1 MDFYVKTRASLSRG
15 GNAIRAHA
23 MLFTAFLVILGIAV
37 TTPVSAHC
45 DTMDGPVVKAAQEA
59 LETGNVNL
67 VLIWVKEKDEAQIK
81 EAFNNTIA
89 VRKLSPE
96 AKELADMYFF
106 ETLVRV
112 HRAGE
117 GAPYTGLKPAGLD
130 MGPAIPAADEAL
142 ETGSSDKLVKLLT
155 DATENGTREKFSTVM
170 EKKNFSADNV
180 SAGREYIE
188 AYVPFIHYV
197 ERIYEAATAP
207 VENHYVEANNE
218 SEETQIHPEE
228 TMMTSTT
235 G

>member
-1 MDFYVKTRASLSRG
+1 MISHIKTRVNLSRG
-15 GNAIRAHA
+15 GNAIRAHV
-23 MLFTAFLVILGIAV
+23 MLFTAFLVILGIVV

-59 LETGNVNL
+59 LETGNINL
-67 VLIWVKEKDEAQIK
+67 VLIWVQEKDEAQIK

-130 MGPAIPAADEAL
+130 LGPAIPAADEAL
-142 ETGSSDKLVKLLT
+142 KTGSPDKLVKLLT
-155 DATENGTREKFSTVM
+155 DATENGTREEFSKVM

-188 AYVPFIHYV
+188 VYVPFIHYV
-197 ERIYEAATAP
+197 ERVYEAATAP
-207 VENHYVEANNE
+207 VEGHYIEADNE
-218 SEETQIHPEE
+218 SGEMQIHAEE
-228 TMMTSTT
+228 EEMASAK
-235 G
+235 

>member
-1 MDFYVKTRASLSRG
+1 
-15 GNAIRAHA
+15 
-23 MLFTAFLVILGIAV
+23 MLFTAFLFILGIVV

-67 VLIWVKEKDEAQIK
+67 VLIWVQEKDEAQIK

-106 ETLVRV
+106 ETLLRV

-130 MGPAIPAADEAL
+130 LGPAIPAADEAL
-142 ETGSSDKLVKLLT
+142 KTGSPEKLVKLLT
-155 DATENGTREKFSTVM
+155 DATENGTREEFSKVM
-170 EKKNFSADNV
+170 EKRNFNANNV

-197 ERIYEAATAP
+197 ERVYEAATAP
-207 VENHYVEANNE
+207 AEGHYIEADNE
-218 SEETQIHPEE
+218 SGEMQIHAEE
-228 TMMTSTT
+228 EEMASAK
-235 G
+235 

>member
-1 MDFYVKTRASLSRG
+1 LISHIKTRVNLSRG
-15 GNAIRAHA
+15 GNAIRARV
-23 MLFTAFLVILGIAV
+23 MLFTAFLVILGIVV

-67 VLIWVKEKDEAQIK
+67 VLIWVQEKDEAQIK

-130 MGPAIPAADEAL
+130 LGPAIPAADEAL
-142 ETGSSDKLVKLLT
+142 KTGSPDKLVKLLT
-155 DATENGTREKFSTVM
+155 DATENGTREEFSKVM
-170 EKKNFSADNV
+170 EKRNFNANNV

-197 ERIYEAATAP
+197 ERVYEAATAP
-207 VENHYVEANNE
+207 AEGHYIEADNE
-218 SEETQIHPEE
+218 SGEMQIHAEE
-228 TMMTSTT
+228 EEMAYAK
-235 G
+235 

>member
-1 MDFYVKTRASLSRG
+1 LISHIKTRVSLSRG
-15 GNAIRAHA
+15 GNAIRAHV
-23 MLFTAFLVILGIAV
+23 MLFTAFLVILGIVV

-45 DTMDGPVVKAAQEA
+45 DIMDGPVVKAAQEA

-67 VLIWVKEKDEAQIK
+67 VLIWVQEKDEAQIK

-130 MGPAIPAADEAL
+130 LGPAIPAADEAL
-142 ETGSSDKLVKLLT
+142 KTGSPDKLVKLLT
-155 DATENGTREKFSTVM
+155 DATENGTREEFSKVM
-170 EKKNFSADNV
+170 EKRNFNANNV

-188 AYVPFIHYV
+188 AYVPFIHYA
-197 ERIYEAATAP
+197 ERVYEAATAP
-207 VENHYVEANNE
+207 AEGHYIEADNE
-218 SEETQIHPEE
+218 SGEMQIHAEE
-228 TMMTSTT
+228 EEMASAK
-235 G
+235 

>member
-1 MDFYVKTRASLSRG
+1 MISHIKTRVRLSRG
-15 GNAIRAHA
+15 GNAIRAHV
-23 MLFTAFLVILGIAV
+23 MLFTAFLVILGIVV

-67 VLIWVKEKDEAQIK
+67 VLIWVQEKDETQIK

-130 MGPAIPAADEAL
+130 LGPAIPAADEAL
-142 ETGSSDKLVKLLT
+142 KTGSPDKLVKLLN
-155 DATENGTREKFSTVM
+155 DATENGTREEFSKVM
-170 EKKNFSADNV
+170 EKRNFNANNV

-197 ERIYEAATAP
+197 ERVYEAATAP
-207 VENHYVEANNE
+207 AEGHYIEADNE
-218 SEETQIHPEE
+218 SGEMQIHAEE
-228 TMMTSTT
+228 EEMASAK
-235 G
+235 

>member
-1 MDFYVKTRASLSRG
+1 MDSHIKTIVSLSRG
-15 GNAIRAHA
+15 GNAIRAYT

-45 DTMDGPVVKAAQEA
+45 DTMDGPVVKAAQGA

-67 VLIWVKEKDEAQIK
+67 VLIWVPEKDEAQIK

-96 AKELADMYFF
+96 AKKLADMYFF

-142 ETGSSDKLVKLLT
+142 ETGSPDKLVKLLT
-155 DATENGTREKFSTVM
+155 DATENGTREEFSKVM

-180 SAGREYIE
+180 SAGREYVE
-188 AYVPFIHYV
+188 TYVPFIHYV
-197 ERIYEAATAP
+197 ERVYEAATAP
-207 VENHYVEANNE
+207 AEGHYIEADNE
-218 SEETQIHPEE
+218 SGEIQIHAEETK
-228 TMMTSTT
+228 MASAK
-235 G
+235 

>member
-1 MDFYVKTRASLSRG
+1 MSRG
-15 GNAIRAHA
+15 GNAIRAYT

-67 VLIWVKEKDEAQIK
+67 VLIWVPEKDEAQIK

-96 AKELADMYFF
+96 AKKLADMYFF

-142 ETGSSDKLVKLLT
+142 ETGSPDKLVKLLT
-155 DATENGTREKFSTVM
+155 DATENGTREEFSKVM

-180 SAGREYIE
+180 SAGREYVE
-188 AYVPFIHYV
+188 TYVPFIHYV
-197 ERIYEAATAP
+197 ERVYEAATAP
-207 VENHYVEANNE
+207 AEGHYIEADNE
-218 SEETQIHPEE
+218 SGEIQIHAEETK
-228 TMMTSTT
+228 MASAK
-235 G
+235 

>member
-1 MDFYVKTRASLSRG
+1 MISHIKTRVSLSRG
-15 GNAIRAHA
+15 GNAIRAHV
-23 MLFTAFLVILGIAV
+23 MLFTAFLFILGIVV

-67 VLIWVKEKDEAQIK
+67 VLIWVQEKDETQIK

-106 ETLVRV
+106 ETLLRV

-130 MGPAIPAADEAL
+130 LGPAIPAADEAL
-142 ETGSSDKLVKLLT
+142 KTGSPEKLVKLLT
-155 DATENGTREKFSTVM
+155 DATENGTREEFSKVM
-170 EKKNFSADNV
+170 EKRNFNANNV

-197 ERIYEAATAP
+197 ERVYEAATAP
-207 VENHYVEANNE
+207 AEGHYIEADNE
-218 SEETQIHPEE
+218 SGEMQIHAEE
-228 TMMTSTT
+228 EEMASAK
-235 G
+235 

>member
-1 MDFYVKTRASLSRG
+1 M
-15 GNAIRAHA
+15 
-23 MLFTAFLVILGIAV
+23 GIVV

-67 VLIWVKEKDEAQIK
+67 VLIWVQEKDETQIK

-106 ETLVRV
+106 ETLLRV

-130 MGPAIPAADEAL
+130 LGPAIPAADEAL
-142 ETGSSDKLVKLLT
+142 KTGSPEKLVKLLT
-155 DATENGTREKFSTVM
+155 DATENGTREEFSKVM
-170 EKKNFSADNV
+170 EKRNFNANNV

-197 ERIYEAATAP
+197 ERVYEAATAP
-207 VENHYVEANNE
+207 AEGHYIEADNE
-218 SEETQIHPEE
+218 SGEMQIHAEE
-228 TMMTSTT
+228 EEMASAK
-235 G
+235 

>member
-1 MDFYVKTRASLSRG
+1 LDSHIKTIVSLSRG
-15 GNAIRAHA
+15 GNAIRAYT

-67 VLIWVKEKDEAQIK
+67 VLIWVPEKDEAQIK

-96 AKELADMYFF
+96 AKKLADMYFF

-142 ETGSSDKLVKLLT
+142 ETGSPDKLVKLLT
-155 DATENGTREKFSTVM
+155 DATENGTREEFSKVM

-180 SAGREYIE
+180 SAGREYVE
-188 AYVPFIHYV
+188 TYVPFIHYV
-197 ERIYEAATAP
+197 ERVYEAATAP
-207 VENHYVEANNE
+207 AEGHYIEADNE
-218 SEETQIHPEE
+218 SGEIQIHAEETK
-228 TMMTSTT
+228 MASAK
-235 G
+235 

>member
-1 MDFYVKTRASLSRG
+1 MISHIKTRVSLSRG
-15 GNAIRAHA
+15 GNAIRAHV
-23 MLFTAFLVILGIAV
+23 MLFTAFLFILGIVV

-67 VLIWVKEKDEAQIK
+67 VLIWVQEKDEAQIK

-106 ETLVRV
+106 ETLLRV

-130 MGPAIPAADEAL
+130 LGPAIPAADEAL
-142 ETGSSDKLVKLLT
+142 KTGSPEKLVKLLT
-155 DATENGTREKFSTVM
+155 DATENGTREEFSKVM
-170 EKKNFSADNV
+170 EKRNFNANNV

-197 ERIYEAATAP
+197 ERVYEAATAP
-207 VENHYVEANNE
+207 AEGHYKEEENE
-218 SEETQIHPEE
+218 SGEMQIHAEE
-228 TMMTSTT
+228 EEMASAK
-235 G
+235 

>member
-1 MDFYVKTRASLSRG
+1 LISHIKTRVNLSRG
-15 GNAIRAHA
+15 GNAIRARV
-23 MLFTAFLVILGIAV
+23 MLFTAFLVILGIVV

-59 LETGNVNL
+59 LETGNINL
-67 VLIWVKEKDEAQIK
+67 VLIWVQEKDEAQIK

-130 MGPAIPAADEAL
+130 LGPAIPAADEAL
-142 ETGSSDKLVKLLT
+142 KTGSPDKLVKLLT
-155 DATENGTREKFSTVM
+155 DATENGTREEFSKVM

-188 AYVPFIHYV
+188 VYVPFIHYV
-197 ERIYEAATAP
+197 ERVYEAATAP
-207 VENHYVEANNE
+207 VEGHYIEADNE
-218 SEETQIHPEE
+218 SGEMQIHAEE
-228 TMMTSTT
+228 EEMASAK
-235 G
+235 

>member
-1 MDFYVKTRASLSRG
+1 MISHIKTRVSLSRG
-15 GNAIRAHA
+15 GNAIRAHV
-23 MLFTAFLVILGIAV
+23 MLFTAFLVILGIVV

-45 DTMDGPVVKAAQEA
+45 DIMDGPVVKAAQEA

-67 VLIWVKEKDEAQIK
+67 VLIWVQEKDEAQIK

-130 MGPAIPAADEAL
+130 LGPAIPAADEAL
-142 ETGSSDKLVKLLT
+142 KTGSPDKLVKLLT
-155 DATENGTREKFSTVM
+155 DATENGTREEFSKVM
-170 EKKNFSADNV
+170 EKRNFNANNV

-188 AYVPFIHYV
+188 AYVPFIHYA
-197 ERIYEAATAP
+197 ERVYEAATAP
-207 VENHYVEANNE
+207 AEGHYIEADNE
-218 SEETQIHPEE
+218 SGEMQIHAEE
-228 TMMTSTT
+228 EEMASAK
-235 G
+235 

>member
-1 MDFYVKTRASLSRG
+1 MISHIKTRVNLSRG
-15 GNAIRAHA
+15 GNAIRARV
-23 MLFTAFLVILGIAV
+23 MLFTAFLVILGIVV

-59 LETGNVNL
+59 LETGNINL
-67 VLIWVKEKDEAQIK
+67 VLIWVQEKDEAQIK

-130 MGPAIPAADEAL
+130 LGPAIPAADEAL
-142 ETGSSDKLVKLLT
+142 KTGSPDKLVKLLT
-155 DATENGTREKFSTVM
+155 DATENGTREEFSKVM

-188 AYVPFIHYV
+188 VYVPFIHYV
-197 ERIYEAATAP
+197 ERVYEAATAP
-207 VENHYVEANNE
+207 VEGHYIEADNE
-218 SEETQIHPEE
+218 SGEMQIHAEE
-228 TMMTSTT
+228 EEMASAK
-235 G
+235 

>member
-1 MDFYVKTRASLSRG
+1 MISHIKTRVNLSRG
-15 GNAIRAHA
+15 GNAIRARV
-23 MLFTAFLVILGIAV
+23 MLFTAFLVILGIVV

-67 VLIWVKEKDEAQIK
+67 VLIWVQEKDEAQIK

-130 MGPAIPAADEAL
+130 LGPAIPAADEAL
-142 ETGSSDKLVKLLT
+142 KTGSPDKLVKLLT
-155 DATENGTREKFSTVM
+155 DATENGTREEFSKVM
-170 EKKNFSADNV
+170 EKRNFNANNV

-197 ERIYEAATAP
+197 ERVYEAATAP
-207 VENHYVEANNE
+207 AEGHYIEADNE
-218 SEETQIHPEE
+218 SGEMQIHAEE
-228 TMMTSTT
+228 EEMAYAK
-235 G
+235 

>member
-1 MDFYVKTRASLSRG
+1 MISHIKTRVNLSRG
-15 GNAIRAHA
+15 GNAIRAHV
-23 MLFTAFLVILGIAV
+23 MLFTAFLVILGIVV

-59 LETGNVNL
+59 LETGNINL
-67 VLIWVKEKDEAQIK
+67 VLIWVQEKDEAQIK

-106 ETLVRV
+106 ETLLRV

-130 MGPAIPAADEAL
+130 LGPAIPAADEAL
-142 ETGSSDKLVKLLT
+142 KTGSPDKLVKLLT
-155 DATENGTREKFSTVM
+155 DATENGTREEFSKVM

-188 AYVPFIHYV
+188 VYVPFIHYV
-197 ERIYEAATAP
+197 ERVYEAATAP
-207 VENHYVEANNE
+207 VEGHYIEADNE
-218 SEETQIHPEE
+218 SGEMQIHAEE
-228 TMMTSTT
+228 EEMASAK
-235 G
+235 

>member
-1 MDFYVKTRASLSRG
+1 MDSHIKTIVSLSRG
-15 GNAIRAHA
+15 GNAIRAYT

-67 VLIWVKEKDEAQIK
+67 VLIWVPEKDEAQIK

-96 AKELADMYFF
+96 AKKLADMYFF

-142 ETGSSDKLVKLLT
+142 ETGSPDKLVKLLT
-155 DATENGTREKFSTVM
+155 DATENGTREEFSKVM

-180 SAGREYIE
+180 SAGREYVE
-188 AYVPFIHYV
+188 TYVPFIHYV
-197 ERIYEAATAP
+197 ERVYEAATAP
-207 VENHYVEANNE
+207 AEGHYIEADNE
-218 SEETQIHPEE
+218 SGEIQIHAEETK
-228 TMMTSTT
+228 MASAK
-235 G
+235 

>member
-1 MDFYVKTRASLSRG
+1 
-15 GNAIRAHA
+15 
-23 MLFTAFLVILGIAV
+23 MLFTTFLVILGIVV

-67 VLIWVKEKDEAQIK
+67 VLIWVQEKDEAQIK

-106 ETLVRV
+106 ETLLRV

-130 MGPAIPAADEAL
+130 LGPAIPAADEAL
-142 ETGSSDKLVKLLT
+142 KTGSPEKLVKLLT
-155 DATENGTREKFSTVM
+155 DATENGTREEFSKVM
-170 EKKNFSADNV
+170 EKRNFNANNV

-197 ERIYEAATAP
+197 ERVYEAATAP
-207 VENHYVEANNE
+207 AEGHYIEADNE
-218 SEETQIHPEE
+218 SGEMQIHAEE
-228 TMMTSTT
+228 KEIASAK
-235 G
+235 